1 MKARAKLSTTTKR
14 QAGLNSES
22 LPAQAVVIGGS
33 IAGLAAAQVLAGHF
47 IKVIVLDRDLLPE
60 APEYRRGAPQAQH
73 AHTLL
78 PRGQSLLAQIFP
90 GVIEDLLKQGAVAID
105 SSHETAFFKD
115 GEWHTPRP
123 ATQTISSSR
132 PLLEHLLYRVV
143 RANPSVE
150 IWSGMEATNLVADSR
165 DRKVSGV
172 QVRSRTSTHKAG
184 RFVPASL
191 VIDASGRSS
200 RAAHWLVDLG
210 YPAPAATTVDVS
222 SGYASRIYGRPE
234 TPEGTWKSLYVRP
247 SAPNTRR
254 GGVIL
259 HLEDERWHVSL
270 FGMEGDF
277 PPTDEDG
284 FLDFARSLGTPLF
297 YEAIREAEPLSGV
310 SGFRRTA
317 SRLYRYEMLPVYL
330 EGFLVSG
337 DAILAPNPVYAA
349 GITGALQASKTLA
362 ASLERI
368 SSQEHGLGL
377 TGLAADYYRHLSK
390 DLSWLWKL
398 VTEEDQKWP
407 ETKTSTSPMTP
418 AQKMREPSY
427 PGLAHRLPLAG

>member
-1 MKARAKLSTTTKR
+1 MKAQAKFSTRMKR
-14 QAGLNSES
+14 QAGRKSES

-33 IAGLAAAQVLAGHF
+33 IAGLAAAQVLAEHF
-47 IKVIVLDRDLLPE
+47 SKVIVLDRDLLPD

-90 GVIEDLLKQGAVAID
+90 GVAEDLLKQGAVAID

-132 PLLEHLLYRVV
+132 PLMEHLLYRVV
-143 RANPSVE
+143 SANPAVE
-150 IWSGMEATNLVADSR
+150 IWSGMEATSLLADR
-165 DRKVSGV
+165 RNRKVSGV
-172 QVRSRTSTHKAG
+172 QVRNRTATHKAG
-184 RFVPASL
+184 KFVPASL

-200 RAAHWLVDLG
+200 HAAQWLVDLG
-210 YPAPAATTVDVS
+210 YPAPAVNTVDVS
-222 SGYASRIYGRPE
+222 SGYASRIYSRPE
-234 TPEGTWKSLYVRP
+234 TLKGTWKSLYVRP
-247 SAPNTRR
+247 SAPNDRR

-259 HLEDERWHVSL
+259 PLEGERWHVSL
-270 FGMEGDF
+270 IGMEGDY
-277 PPTDEDG
+277 PPIDEDG
-284 FLDFARSLGTPLF
+284 FLDFARSLTTPLF
-297 YEAIREAEPLSGV
+297 YEAIREAEPISGI

-317 SRLYRYEMLPVYL
+317 SRLYHYETLPDYL

-337 DAILAPNPVYAA
+337 DALLAPNPVYAA

-368 SSQEHGLGL
+368 SSQEQGHDL

-390 DLSWLWKL
+390 DLGWLWKL
-398 VTEEDQKWP
+398 VTEEDQMWP
-407 ETKTSTSPMTP
+407 ETKTTTCPMTP
-418 AQKMREPSY
+418 APKVREPVY
-427 PGLAHRLPLAG
+427 PVLNHRVSLAV